1 MKKRILSA
9 IIMILI
15 FVPLLLIGGIPFAIL
30 MTLLAVASMHELMTI
45 REKKKKFPPLVKV
58 ASYLLVIFSSVL
70 TYNQNIFSYTMSYQ
84 LISFIVLIFLLPIL
98 LNDKKKM
105 NYDINDALYLV
116 GSLLFIN
123 IAFNLILVVR
133 NYSLDYLIYLLLIT
147 VITDTFALITG
158 MYIGKTK
165 LAPTIS
171 PHKTVE
177 GFVGGVLM
185 GTFVATTFYFTVID
199 PNISLAILI
208 LTTFFLAVVGQLG
221 DLVFSSIKRTYDVKD
236 FSNLIPGHGGILD
249 RFDSLIFVILAF
261 ILVMGLI

>member
-15 FVPLLLIGGIPFAIL
+15 FVPLLFIGGVPFTIL
-30 MTLLAVASMHELMTI
+30 MTLLALASMYELITI
-45 REKKKKFPPLVKV
+45 REKKKEVPMIIKV
-58 ASYLLVIFSSVL
+58 ISYLLVIFSSIL

-98 LNDKKKM
+98 LKNKSMD
-105 NYDINDALYLV
+105 YDINDALYLV

-133 NYSLDYLIYLLLIT
+133 NYSLNYLIYLLLIT

-158 MYIGKTK
+158 MYIGKNK
-165 LAPTIS
+165 LAPSIS
-171 PHKTVE
+171 PHKTIE
-177 GFVGGVLM
+177 GFIGGALM

-199 PNISLAILI
+199 SNISLVILI
-208 LTTFFLAVVGQLG
+208 LTTAFLSVVGQLG
-221 DLVFSSIKRTYDVKD
+221 DLVFSSIKRTYGVKD

-249 RFDSLIFVILAF
+249 RLDSIIFVILAF

>member
-15 FVPLLLIGGIPFAIL
+15 FVPLLFIGGVPFTIL
-30 MTLLAVASMHELMTI
+30 MTLLALASMYELITI
-45 REKKKKFPPLVKV
+45 REKKKKIPMLIKV
-58 ASYLLVIFSSVL
+58 ISYLLVIFSSIL

-98 LNDKKKM
+98 LKSKSMD
-105 NYDINDALYLV
+105 YGINDALYLV

-133 NYSLDYLIYLLLIT
+133 NYSLNYLIYLLLIT

-158 MYIGKTK
+158 MYIGKNK
-165 LAPTIS
+165 LAPSIS
-171 PHKTVE
+171 PHKTIE
-177 GFVGGVLM
+177 GFIGGALM

-199 PNISLAILI
+199 SNISLVILI
-208 LTTFFLAVVGQLG
+208 LTTVFLAVIGQLG
-221 DLVFSSIKRTYDVKD
+221 DLVFSSIKRTYGVKD

-249 RFDSLIFVILAF
+249 RLDSIIFVILAF

>member
-1 MKKRILSA
+1 MKKRVLSA

-15 FVPLLLIGGIPFAIL
+15 FVPLLFIGGIPFAIL
-30 MTLLAVASMHELMTI
+30 MTILSLGAMYELITI
-45 REKKKKFPPLVKV
+45 REKKKHFPTLIKI
-58 ASYLLVIFSSVL
+58 ASFLLIIFSSVL
-70 TYNQNIFSYTMSYQ
+70 IYNQNIFSYTMSYQ
-84 LISFIVLIFLLPIL
+84 LISFIVLIYLLPIL
-98 LNDKKKM
+98 LKNKNMD
-105 NYDINDALYLV
+105 YDINDALYLV

-158 MYIGKTK
+158 MYIGKNK

-171 PHKTVE
+171 PNKTIE
-177 GFVGGVLM
+177 GFIGGVLM
-185 GTFVATTFYFTVID
+185 GTFVATTFYYTVID
-199 PNISLAILI
+199 PGISLAILI
-208 LTTFFLAVVGQLG
+208 LTTLFLAVVGQLG
-221 DLVFSSIKRTYDVKD
+221 DLVFSSIKRTFNVKD

-249 RFDSLIFVILAF
+249 RLDSLIFVILAF

>member
-1 MKKRILSA
+1 MKKRVLSA

-15 FVPLLLIGGIPFAIL
+15 FVPLLFLGGISFAIF
-30 MTLLAVASMHELMTI
+30 MTLLAVCAMHELMTI
-45 REKKKKFPPLVKV
+45 REKKKEFPPLMKF
-58 ASYLLVIFSSVL
+58 AAYLLVIFSSVL

-84 LISFIVLIFLLPIL
+84 LISFIVLIFLLPVL
-98 LNDKKKM
+98 LKDNKNI

-123 IAFNLILVVR
+123 IAFNLILVIR
-133 NYSLDYLIYLLLIT
+133 NYSLYYMIYLLLIT

-158 MYIGKTK
+158 KYIGKNK
-165 LAPTIS
+165 LAPSIS
-171 PHKTVE
+171 PNKTIE

-185 GTFVATTFYFTVID
+185 GTFVATTFYYTVID
-199 PNISLAILI
+199 SGISLAILI
-208 LTTFFLAVVGQLG
+208 FTTLFLSVVGQLG
-221 DLVFSSIKRTYDVKD
+221 DLVFSSIKRTYGVKD